1 MSDKFRRERRHYP
14 VLERYA
20 YLDNATT
27 GAIPQYAC
35 DAICTYLQERTR
47 LGMDIDYYHDQWDF
61 ADTVRDQI
69 AELLGAESGKTIAFG
84 QNASTLFNIF
94 CNGLDLHKGDNVVI
108 YETAFPAMTY
118 QWLNLKERLG
128 IEVRV
133 AHAENGQIPCESL
146 FSLADE
152 HTKAMTACFVDAGT
166 GYRHDLKA
174 IGSWCRAH
182 NIPFG
187 VDATQ
192 ACGAMKLDVQDMQV
206 DFLATSVYKWLQG
219 LQGLGF
225 AYISPKLMPR
235 LKQYEMGWAN
245 VSDRINGKPFDLIM
259 SDTACRFENGGL
271 PAAALYGLSEVLH
284 TYQRLGGDDIQAHIL
299 ELEDYLEKRV
309 EAVPEL
315 SMVYS
320 HQPEHRSNLAF
331 ISFPERLGLSEPVIK
346 QAGIRA
352 GAPLFLRHGRVKAE
366 DRIGEAVG
374 CAVVVMLVGER
385 PGLGQSESMSC
396 YAVYRPTADTLE
408 SDRSVLSN
416 IHREG
421 TPPVEAAAVI
431 VDLVRDML
439 HWKASGIKLNRR
451 QAGDAGA

>member
-166 GYRHDLKA
+166 
-174 IGSWCRAH
+174 
-182 NIPFG
+182 
-187 VDATQ
+187 
-192 ACGAMKLDVQDMQV
+192 
-206 DFLATSVYKWLQG
+206 
-219 LQGLGF
+219 
-225 AYISPKLMPR
+225 
-235 LKQYEMGWAN
+235 
-245 VSDRINGKPFDLIM
+245 
-259 SDTACRFENGGL
+259 
-271 PAAALYGLSEVLH
+271 
-284 TYQRLGGDDIQAHIL
+284 
-299 ELEDYLEKRV
+299 
-309 EAVPEL
+309 
-315 SMVYS
+315 
-320 HQPEHRSNLAF
+320 
-331 ISFPERLGLSEPVIK
+331 SFR
-346 QAGIRA
+346 
-352 GAPLFLRHGRVKAE
+352 
-366 DRIGEAVG
+366 
-374 CAVVVMLVGER
+374 
-385 PGLGQSESMSC
+385 
-396 YAVYRPTADTLE
+396 
-408 SDRSVLSN
+408 
-416 IHREG
+416 
-421 TPPVEAAAVI
+421 
-431 VDLVRDML
+431 
-439 HWKASGIKLNRR
+439 
-451 QAGDAGA
+451 

>member
-192 ACGAMKLDVQDMQV
+192 ACGAMKLDVQDMQG

-352 GAPLFLRHGRVKAE
+352 RVQRKDRMRVGIHYFNDNSDIDRLVDYLQQHIEETGGNAE
-366 DRIGEAVG
+366 
-374 CAVVVMLVGER
+374 
-385 PGLGQSESMSC
+385 
-396 YAVYRPTADTLE
+396 
-408 SDRSVLSN
+408 
-416 IHREG
+416 
-421 TPPVEAAAVI
+421 
-431 VDLVRDML
+431 
-439 HWKASGIKLNRR
+439 
-451 QAGDAGA
+451 

>member
-245 VSDRINGKPFDLIM
+245 VSDRINGKPL
-259 SDTACRFENGGL
+259 T
-271 PAAALYGLSEVLH
+271 
-284 TYQRLGGDDIQAHIL
+284 
-299 ELEDYLEKRV
+299 
-309 EAVPEL
+309 
-315 SMVYS
+315 
-320 HQPEHRSNLAF
+320 
-331 ISFPERLGLSEPVIK
+331 
-346 QAGIRA
+346 
-352 GAPLFLRHGRVKAE
+352 
-366 DRIGEAVG
+366 
-374 CAVVVMLVGER
+374 
-385 PGLGQSESMSC
+385 
-396 YAVYRPTADTLE
+396 
-408 SDRSVLSN
+408 
-416 IHREG
+416 
-421 TPPVEAAAVI
+421 
-431 VDLVRDML
+431 
-439 HWKASGIKLNRR
+439 
-451 QAGDAGA
+451 